1 MEAQILGAID
11 VLNSVKLRFESGS
24 GGAWPTLLPS
34 SKEAAGAAQAF
45 AQLEAACAQARSDL
59 HAELIRP
66 EVILLVLHYGLEDKY
81 LAVIW
86 AILKCRLWVT
96 GGDGGE
102 AVVESTV
109 HAIPRAFLD
118 FFLALHRKLRSS
130 AGMLRDDQ
138 AFD

>member
-11 VLNSVKLRFESGS
+11 VLNSVKLRFEKGS
-24 GGAWPTLLPS
+24 GGAWPTLPS
-34 SKEAAGAAQAF
+34 EEAAGASAQAF
-45 AQLEAACAQARSDL
+45 VQLEAACAQARYEL
-59 HAELIRP
+59 HSELVRP

-86 AILKCRLWVT
+86 AVLKCSLKVN
-96 GGDGGE
+96 GDAGRE
-102 AVVESTV
+102 AVVEGTV

-118 FFLALHRKLRSS
+118 FFLALHRTLRSV

-138 AFD
+138 AFE